1 MTAENFG
8 FLGDSDSDRQLPL
21 LVKGTAPSSC
31 RPFVKWVGGKGAIVD
46 QLIELLPHEYNRYF
60 EPFVGG
66 GAMFFAIRPKHAYL
80 SDVNPELI
88 ASYKAVKNH
97 VDELIED
104 LKTHVYDK
112 EYYYAIRDADRS
124 TDFEN
129 WSEIQRASRFIY
141 LNKTCYNGLCRVNS
155 RGEFNTPMGRY
166 KDPTIVDEKNLRACN
181 KALRRARI
189 ARSPFSRVERLAET
203 GDFVYFDPPYVPLNP
218 TSNFT
223 AFSRQGFNQHMQQE
237 LRDLCVRLD
246 KRGVMF
252 MLSNSAAP
260 VVRELYRGFRIRE
273 ILVARPV
280 NSRAGKRGK
289 IAELVVTNY

>member
-1 MTAENFG
+1 MSAENFG
-8 FLGDSDSDRQLPL
+8 FIGDSDRQLPL
-21 LVKGTAPSSC
+21 LVKGSGSSIC

-88 ASYKAVKNH
+88 ASYKAVKHH
-97 VDELIED
+97 VNELIED

-155 RGEFNTPMGRY
+155 RGQFNTPMGRY
-166 KDPTIVDEKNLRACN
+166 KDPRIVDEKNLRACS
-181 KALRRARI
+181 KALRQARI
-189 ARSPFSRVERLAET
+189 ARAPFQRVERLAES

-223 AFSRQGFNQHMQQE
+223 AFSRDGFSQHMQQE

-252 MLSNSAAP
+252 MLSNSSAP
-260 VVRELYRGFRIRE
+260 SVHELYRGFRVRE
-273 ILVARPV
+273 ILVGRPV
-280 NSRAGKRGK
+280 NSQAGKRGK
-289 IAELVVTNY
+289 VAELVITNY

>member
-1 MTAENFG
+1 MSAENFG
-8 FLGDSDSDRQLPL
+8 FIGDSDRQLPL
-21 LVKGTAPSSC
+21 LAKGSSSSIC
-31 RPFVKWVGGKGAIVD
+31 RPFVKWVGGKGAIVE
-46 QLIELLPHEYNRYF
+46 QLIELLPDEYNRYF

-88 ASYKAVKNH
+88 ASYKAVKHH
-97 VDELIED
+97 VNELIED

-112 EYYYAIRDADRS
+112 AYYYAIRDADRS

-129 WSEIQRASRFIY
+129 WSDIQRASRFIY

-155 RGEFNTPMGRY
+155 RGQFNTPMGRY
-166 KDPTIVDEKNLRACN
+166 KDPRIVDEKNLRACS
-181 KALRRARI
+181 KALRQARI
-189 ARSPFSRVERLAET
+189 ARAPFQRVERLAES

-223 AFSRQGFNQHMQQE
+223 AFSRNGFSQHMQQE

-252 MLSNSAAP
+252 MLSNSSAP
-260 VVRELYRGFRIRE
+260 LVHELYRGFRVRE
-273 ILVARPV
+273 ILVGRPV
-280 NSRAGKRGK
+280 NSQAGKRGK
-289 IAELVVTNY
+289 IAELVITNY